1 MLVGGVLLILTQKNS
16 QKFGDV
22 LGIMVYNDEPI
33 DLSYDAA
40 EWTE

>member
-1 MLVGGVLLILTQKNS
+1 MFMSGMTGLY
-16 QKFGDV
+16 F
-22 LGIMVYNDEPI
+22 MVYNDEPI